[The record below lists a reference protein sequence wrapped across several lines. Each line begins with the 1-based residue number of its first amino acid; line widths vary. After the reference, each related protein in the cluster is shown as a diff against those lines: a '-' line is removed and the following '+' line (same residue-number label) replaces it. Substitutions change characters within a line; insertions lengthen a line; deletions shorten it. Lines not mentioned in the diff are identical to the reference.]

1 MAKVP
6 RWMPDFGRQSM
17 VVKGRFHQGSF
28 GDKHNSL
35 FGPGPVGHLNA
46 CVGRNGGPADFGGY
60 ARGYFTAGRWI
71 VERAV
76 QERMEV
82 DLIVYPLVMTYRQG
96 VEAMLK
102 QLAAT
107 LSFLCT
113 DKQKWCKTHDLTD
126 NWGIA
131 KKYLPEIDVPK
142 EEIDEA
148 DSIIKD
154 LVEIDPKGE
163 VFRYPLSR
171 DCDRHLD
178 GTSLINI
185 LVFAEGIDKL
195 ATFLESC
202 TDWAAHNL
210 QLKAD
215 MESEMRS
222 ACDYEV
228 DNYY

>member
-1 MAKVP
+1 MV
-6 RWMPDFGRQSM
+6 
-17 VVKGRFHQGSF
+17 VVKGHFNHGSF

-35 FGPGPVGHLNA
+35 FGPGPVGRLNA
-46 CVGRNGGPADFGGY
+46 CVGRNGGPADFGRY

-71 VERAV
+71 IERSVE
-76 QERMEV
+76 ESMEV

-131 KKYLPEIDVPK
+131 KKHLSAIDVPK
-142 EEIDEA
+142 AEIDEA
-148 DSIIKD
+148 DLIIKD

-171 DCDRHLD
+171 DGERHLD

-195 ATFLESC
+195 ARFLESC
-202 TDWAAHNL
+202 TDWAAQNL
-210 QLKAD
+210 EWRAE
-215 MESEMRS
+215 MEREMRDNCGYE
-222 ACDYEV
+222 ADY
-228 DNYY
+228 

>member
-1 MAKVP
+1 
-6 RWMPDFGRQSM
+6 M
-17 VVKGRFHQGSF
+17 VVIKRRFNRGSF
-28 GDKHNSL
+28 GNKHNSL

-46 CVGRNGGPADFGGY
+46 CVGRNGGPASFGRY
-60 ARGYFTAGRWI
+60 AQGYFIAGRWI

-76 QERMEV
+76 EDSTGV
-82 DLIVYPLVMTYRQG
+82 DLIVYPLVMAYRQG

-107 LSFLCT
+107 ISFLCA

-131 KKYLPEIDVPK
+131 KKYLPEIGVPK
-142 EEIDEA
+142 GEIDEA
-148 DSIIKD
+148 DSIIND

-171 DCDRHLD
+171 DGEQHLD
-178 GTSLINI
+178 GTSLINV

-195 ATFLESC
+195 ARFLESC
-202 TDWAAHNL
+202 TDWAAQNL
-210 QLKAD
+210 EWRAD
-215 MESEMRS
+215 MEREMRGNCGYE
-222 ACDYEV
+222 ADY
-228 DNYY
+228 